1 MAIGILI
8 LPILILAA
16 LALGVLVYYICYKA
30 AINSKLR
37 TEESGAHVP
46 MASMESVLKVV
57 VIIGAVVMYCSLNS
71 KIVNLQDELTD
82 TKITLTDQ
90 IAEMQYDL
98 YEMQETM
105 KKETSM
111 ISAVY
116 YDFGEINNKEHTVE
130 MKFRVVPNKYS
141 AETEMSLNYRGQTI
155 MFTNNGDGSFTGSAV
170 FPMFDEVYEDGL
182 FCITEGGVTKTERW
196 EDTVWG
202 ALKDSCLPEFY
213 IAESSFRYERGNG
226 KNKGTVTVK
235 GTVSL
240 RSKVDVTGSFRNL
253 KLIVKKNE
261 AIIDEITAESDSFVI
276 ERSYPITQG
285 EKLSVWLTGEDMYGY
300 THEQHLSGWRM
311 ESGFSAAEY
320 EMMPIE
326 VDRVTK
332 PEGPLSTQ

>member
-1 MAIGILI
+1 MSVAVLI
-8 LPILILAA
+8 LPVLILAA

-30 AINSKLR
+30 AINRKLR
-37 TEESGAHVP
+37 AEESGAHVP
-46 MASMESVLKVV
+46 MASMETVWKIVAVLA
-57 VIIGAVVMYCSLNS
+57 IVVMYSSLNS

-82 TKITLTDQ
+82 TKITLSDQ
-90 IAEMQYDL
+90 IAEMQYEL
-98 YEMQETM
+98 YEMQQTM

-130 MKFRVVPNKYS
+130 MIFDAVLNSYG
-141 AETEMSLNYRGQTI
+141 AETEVTLNYRGESVVLK
-155 MFTNNGDGSFTGSAV
+155 NNGDGTFTGSAV
-170 FPMFDEVYEDGL
+170 FPMFEENYEDGL
-182 FCITEGGVTKTERW
+182 FCVTEGGVTRTERW
-196 EDTVWG
+196 EDTVCG

-213 IAESSFRYERGNG
+213 IAESSFTYKRGNG

-253 KLIVKKNE
+253 KLIVKKDE

-276 ERSYPITQG
+276 ERSYPIAQG

-320 EMMPIE
+320 EMIPIE